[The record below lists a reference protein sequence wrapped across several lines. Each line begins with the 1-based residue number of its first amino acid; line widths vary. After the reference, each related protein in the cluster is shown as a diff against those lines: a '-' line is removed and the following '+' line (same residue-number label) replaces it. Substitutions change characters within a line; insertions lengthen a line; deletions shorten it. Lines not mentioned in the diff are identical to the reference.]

1 MSGAETVIGLVLGVL
16 PLLVSTA
23 EHYDDVLRPFKRY
36 KRFSKELKKFQ
47 QEFLGHKTVFHNECL
62 LLLSTFTGVETASEM
77 LWEKDH
83 PLRKDLDLNK
93 KLSDQLGPSRDAC
106 QDTIR
111 LIMGELDG
119 IQLQS
124 RSFELAMPED
134 VPVSGQF
141 CFKAW
146 RQEVGAKLKFCI
158 SETRLDQRLNRLKN
172 YNRVLGRL
180 SAQTKELHNCRKST
194 DVPKSPPR
202 SDQRRLKE
210 CMLVRDAAIQL
221 YNALVDACA
230 SHPEHLAHF
239 RLDPQHEV
247 QYSPPRVRFDIA
259 FAQNLLEG
267 RSHDADPIW
276 FAIESM
282 FNETLMKEPDIQ
294 PEEVKE
300 AWCDFKNTLKR
311 AIKQDSTPAV
321 PAKKQKPNKSVTFAI
336 TSPTCKSRSIIQPP
350 TLPPQISMKPFI
362 DSSLP
367 NFCIGRDFC
376 NYVRRCSKQAL
387 SSSDICIGY
396 LQRSGTCSHLVYYK
410 HPKSHTETNAVVT
423 LAQIFS
429 SISAVEPGRKQS
441 KRMLQCESLRL
452 ARQLASAVLQFHE
465 TPILKESWRSEDVVF
480 FGENTIS
487 ILKPEH
493 PDMKTPHLNV
503 RVRTMPGKSNSTAT
517 NNSFLN
523 TNPYTFGLGIL
534 LLELAYQT
542 PFNDLRLLDSSDS
555 LSLSSSPPPSL
566 PPSRTSSFTLSS
578 ATYACT
584 NPIDDFSLADRLS
597 RSLSSEMGVPYARM
611 VRKCLACDFGQGTR
625 DLADEGLREAFY
637 RDVVCELE
645 RLEDAFGRLQLGGG
659 GEW

>member
-1 MSGAETVIGLVLGVL
+1 MSE
-16 PLLVSTA
+16 S
-23 EHYDDVLRPFKRY
+23 
-36 KRFSKELKKFQ
+36 
-47 QEFLGHKTVFHNECL
+47 
-62 LLLSTFTGVETASEM
+62 
-77 LWEKDH
+77 
-83 PLRKDLDLNK
+83 
-93 KLSDQLGPSRDAC
+93 
-106 QDTIR
+106 
-111 LIMGELDG
+111 
-119 IQLQS
+119 
-124 RSFELAMPED
+124 
-134 VPVSGQF
+134 
-141 CFKAW
+141 
-146 RQEVGAKLKFCI
+146 
-158 SETRLDQRLNRLKN
+158 RLDQRINRLKN

-180 SAQTKELHNCRKST
+180 SAQTKELSDCRKVT

-230 SHPEHLAHF
+230 SHPERLTHF

-247 QYSPPRVRFDIA
+247 ECSPPHIHFDMA

-294 PEEVKE
+294 PEEAKE
-300 AWCDFKNTLKR
+300 AWCNFKNTLKR

-321 PAKKQKPNKSVTFAI
+321 PAKKQKRNKSVTFAI
-336 TSPTCKSRSIIQPP
+336 TSPTCKSQSVMQPP

-362 DSSLP
+362 DSSLS

-376 NYVRRCSKQAL
+376 SHVRRCSKRAL
-387 SSSDICIGY
+387 NSSDICIGY
-396 LQRSGTCSHLVYYK
+396 LQRSGTCSHRVYYK
-410 HPKSHTETNAVVT
+410 HPKSHTETNAVVN

-429 SISAVEPGRKQS
+429 SISGVEPGRKQS

-480 FGENTIS
+480 FAENNIS
-487 ILKPEH
+487 ILKPQH

-503 RVRTMPGKSNSTAT
+503 RVRTPPGKSSSTAT
-517 NNSFLN
+517 TNNFLN
-523 TNPYTFGLGIL
+523 TNPYTFGLGIT

-542 PFNDLRLLDSSDS
+542 PFNDLRLLDSSDQ
-555 LSLSSSPPPSL
+555 LSLSIST
-566 PPSRTSSFTLSS
+566 PPSRTSSLTLSS
-578 ATYACT
+578 STTTTYACT
-584 NPIDDFSLADRLS
+584 TPMDDFSLADRLS
-597 RSLSSEMGVPYARM
+597 RTLSSEMGVPYARM

-625 DLADEGLREAFY
+625 DLADAGLREAFY

-645 RLEDAFGRLQLGGG
+645 RLEEAFGRLQLGEG